1 MNKKLILG
9 ATLLLLT
16 STSYASVN
24 RDHAVNEGSKY
35 IETDEA
41 VTLEVTEAEKKK
53 VEEIK
58 KIFSITGDYE
68 SFTISSDPMNSD
80 SGSEYLNKL
89 IKNKSITTYRWS
101 DEKLGEVSVSYT
113 SDGEFISYNKWRNSS
128 EIIRKNIQRMKL
140 KRQQKIFYLRQ

>member
-16 STSYASVN
+16 NTCYASVN
-24 RDHAVNEGSKY
+24 KDLAVNEGSKY

-68 SFTISSDPMNSD
+68 LS
-80 SGSEYLNKL
+80 L
-89 IKNKSITTYRWS
+89 IHI
-101 DEKLGEVSVSYT
+101 
-113 SDGEFISYNKWRNSS
+113 
-128 EIIRKNIQRMKL
+128 
-140 KRQQKIFYLRQ
+140 